1 MNKQVSHLSR
11 ICFNDLRN
19 ISYIRRYLSLDA
31 TKTIVHAL
39 IYSRLD
45 YCNSLY
51 YGLPNT
57 QIQRLQRILNAAA
70 RIILKRKKFDHI
82 SPVLIELHCLP
93 LKYRITFK
101 LLLLAYKSLTGQAPL
116 YLAELLKPKIISH
129 HNLRSDD
136 ILNTS
141 ARKDSK
147 LCCGGDRAFAVAAPR
162 EWNKL
167 PANVRSSQSIE
178 VFKSRLKT
186 HLFMK

>member
-1 MNKQVSHLSR
+1 M
-11 ICFNDLRN
+11 RN

-45 YCNSLY
+45 NCNSLF

-57 QIQRLQRILNAAA
+57 QIQRLQRIQNAAA

-82 SPVLIELHCLP
+82 TPVLIELHITPVLIELHWLP

-101 LLLLAYKSLTGQAPL
+101 LLLLAFKSLTGQAPL
-116 YLAELLKPKIISH
+116 YLAELLKPKILSH
-129 HNLRSDD
+129 HNLRSND
-136 ILNTS
+136 ILNTL
-141 ARKDSK
+141 AIKDSK

-167 PANVRSSQSIE
+167 PANVRSS
-178 VFKSRLKT
+178 
-186 HLFMK
+186 